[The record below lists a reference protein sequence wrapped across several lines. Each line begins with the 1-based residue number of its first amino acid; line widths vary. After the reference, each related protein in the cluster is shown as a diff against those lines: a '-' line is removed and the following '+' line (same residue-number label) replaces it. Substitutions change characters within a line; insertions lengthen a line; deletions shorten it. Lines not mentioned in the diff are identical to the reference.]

1 MTDEYI
7 VKIAKTIEEAKR
19 LVEAGFEYVTGEYCD
34 GGKIFRRRKQTNTD
48 LGCPKKN
55 TKPVLKKTKD
65 NKWACQ

>member
-7 VKIAKTIEEAKR
+7 VKIAKTIEEAKKAG
-19 LVEAGFEYVTGEYCD
+19 LGGFEYATGEYCD

-48 LGCPKKN
+48 LGYPKKN